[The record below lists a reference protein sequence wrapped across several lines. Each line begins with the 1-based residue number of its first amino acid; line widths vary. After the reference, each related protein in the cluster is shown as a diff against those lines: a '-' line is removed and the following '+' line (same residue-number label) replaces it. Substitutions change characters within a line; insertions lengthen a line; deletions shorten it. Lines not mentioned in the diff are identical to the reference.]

1 MKNILSFLFLLVLC
15 FLVSQ
20 NLLASSSISV
30 AHNYESKNE
39 KQDLSFFLKNS
50 NFASNVFVEISP
62 NPQIKNWGIK
72 QSEKT
77 FSFLIGNISIS
88 GIKSRLNNPLWTT
101 VNPLRVF
108 SVPKLFNSSSLP
120 TGISNSQ
127 NYSIFA
133 KFNPVFENKLFGI
146 INEFEFSS
154 TWTPKENGSEIL
166 TSLIL
171 PFSTTNLKL
180 NLSSSFASSVVE
192 FEDSSWYMAS
202 KFFENQRL
210 NKFLQEINFATK
222 NFAFYSSYAFT
233 EDVFEKFKFYTRNDA
248 TINFNINKK
257 TKYET
262 EARFFYS
269 QNDFITLNGKILKTP
284 LSFAILP
291 KLSFNTGTS
300 NLIFALGYDY
310 QLSYSDGK
318 EKESFTEQNYQFAF
332 KVETLKWNLTS
343 KFKYFYEDRNFEF
356 YNLAF
361 IHLITTDKMI
371 LSDSFWVKLLLSQSS
386 EDFEISSGTKFKGNF
401 YTPKGLIQ
409 NEISAKLESNLKD
422 ESMNLTCKAKLSW
435 KSFWLSADFSD
446 IEFSFAE
453 QTEDENLDEKKG
465 DSNKGITFS
474 ISSGFTLKY

>member
-1 MKNILSFLFLLVLC
+1 MKNMLSFLFLLVLC
-15 FLVSQ
+15 FLASQ
-20 NLLASSSISV
+20 NLLASSSISIV
-30 AHNYESKNE
+30 HNYESKNE
-39 KQDLSFFLKNS
+39 KQDLSFFLENS
-50 NFASNVFVEISP
+50 NFASNIFVEVLP

-72 QSEKT
+72 QSEKS
-77 FSFLIGNISIS
+77 FSFLIGNISFS

-108 SVPKLFNSSSLP
+108 SVPKLFNSSTLP
-120 TGISNSQ
+120 TTISNSE

-133 KFNPVFENKLFGI
+133 KFNPTFENKLFGI
-146 INEFEFSS
+146 LNEIEFTSS
-154 TWTPKENGSEIL
+154 WTPKENGGDFL

-171 PFSTTNLKL
+171 PFTTKIMKL
-180 NLSSSFASSVVE
+180 NLSSSFASSVADLNE
-192 FEDSSWYMAS
+192 TTWYMS
-202 KFFENQRL
+202 SQFFENQRL
-210 NKFLQEINFATK
+210 YKFLQEINLTTK
-222 NFAFYSSYAFT
+222 KFAFYSSYGLST
-233 EDVFEKFKFYTRNDA
+233 DVFEKYKFYTRNDA

-257 TKYET
+257 IKYET

-343 KFKYFYEDRNFEF
+343 TLKYFYEEQNFEF
-356 YNLAF
+356 YNSAF
-361 IHLITTDKMI
+361 IHLVTTEKMI
-371 LSDSFWVKLLLSQSS
+371 LSDSLWIKILLSQTTD
-386 EDFEISSGTKFKGNF
+386 DFEISSGTKFKGNF
-401 YTPKGLIQ
+401 FTSKGLIQ
-409 NEISAKLESNLKD
+409 NEISAKLESNLKE
-422 ESMNLTCKAKLSW
+422 ESVNLTCKAKLSW
-435 KSFWLSADFSD
+435 KSLWISADFSD

-453 QTEDENLDEKKG
+453 QTENENFKEKKG